1 MGQMEK
7 EQETLDEDAAISE
20 GADEGEPAT
29 ARSRTSSGSYMQW
42 HPDDGDGGEQTF
54 LGEESGYETD
64 PVERFFKVSR
74 WQKNLHRLQI
84 KLKQTAAKQQPR
96 VTVKESIGK
105 VSRAVREHGKASVE
119 TLRERSK
126 AVGDRLKDSRIKM
139 VGLRERYTQQ
149 VDDMKSNLE
158 NLISKV
164 RRAKMRQMRHMVCF
178 CCSMVDLVV
187 SAYWLGASPLT
198 FYQYHSFKALLLIGL
213 RAIWYRWIGDHYF
226 LFDLCYVCN
235 GLVILYLW
243 VFPKSEWLCQA
254 FCGFFGV
261 LLISIP
267 LFRNSF
273 VPHSLDRITSVQIHL
288 SPAIQMYVLLW
299 HHRGAP
305 QQDFAVPDSL
315 SVLPALCCYATW
327 VTIYVLDQFFIS
339 RKYIERNGFSTLF
352 QHMSEGMGIRQM
364 MPKQLQG
371 PVQIRVIFVLGHFSL
386 FFSGLFFM
394 KLPWVLHLIG
404 IITALVWTF
413 KNGASFYITYFWKVY
428 ENQIHAFERQLA
440 QAMENDP
447 SNASGALGQDCL
459 SPKRNNNDLGFH
471 EDSEEMSPRGPRG
484 LKQVSVS
491 SEDKMD

>member
-1 MGQMEK
+1 MGQL
-7 EQETLDEDAAISE
+7 EQEQEPLDEDTAVSE
-20 GADEGEPAT
+20 GDDEGEPVT
-29 ARSRTSSGSYMQW
+29 SRSRSASGAYMQW
-42 HPDDGDGGEQTF
+42 HPDDGDGSMEQTF
-54 LGEESGYETD
+54 LGEEEGNESGYETD
-64 PVERFFKVSR
+64 PVERFFKVTR
-74 WQKNLHRLQI
+74 WQKKLHSLQTR
-84 KLKQTAAKQQPR
+84 LKQTATTQQPG
-96 VTVKESIGK
+96 VKESFGR
-105 VSRAVREHGKASVE
+105 VSRAVRERGKASVQ

-126 AVGDRLKDSRIKM
+126 AVGNRLKDSRIKM

-149 VDDMKSNLE
+149 VGEMRANLE
-158 NLISKV
+158 NLMSRA
-164 RRAKMRQMRHMVCF
+164 RRAKMRQVRHMVCF

-187 SAYWLGASPLT
+187 SAFWLGASPLT

-213 RAIWYRWIGDHYF
+213 RAIWYRWMGDHYF

-235 GLVILYLW
+235 GLLILYLW
-243 VFPKSEWLCQA
+243 VFPDSEWLCQA
-254 FCGFFGV
+254 VCGFFGL

-305 QQDFAVPDSL
+305 QQDFAVPASL
-315 SVLPALCCYATW
+315 SVLPSLCCYATW

-339 RKYIERNGFSTLF
+339 RKYIEKKGYSTLF
-352 QHMSEGMGIRQM
+352 QHMSEDMGIRKM
-364 MPKQLQG
+364 LPKKLQG
-371 PVQIRVIFVLGHFSL
+371 PVVVRVIFVLGHFSL
-386 FFSGLFFM
+386 FLSGLFFM

-404 IITALVWTF
+404 LCVALVWTF

-428 ENQIHAFERQLA
+428 ENQINAFERQLA

-447 SNASGALGQDCL
+447 GQVPGAKDCL
-459 SPKRNNNDLGFH
+459 SPTREDSLGLD
-471 EDSEEMSPRGPRG
+471 ESSEEMSPG
-484 LKQVSVS
+484 LKPVS